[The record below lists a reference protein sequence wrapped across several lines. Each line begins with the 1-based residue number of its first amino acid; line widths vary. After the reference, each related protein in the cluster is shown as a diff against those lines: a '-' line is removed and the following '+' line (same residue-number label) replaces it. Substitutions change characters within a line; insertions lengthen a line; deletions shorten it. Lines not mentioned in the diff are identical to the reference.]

1 MLTNPDIDVMLHNE
15 LNKIGNKFS
24 LITLVAK
31 RAANLRS
38 GNPPLV
44 DVPCRNPVSIAL
56 HEIAQGKV
64 SARHP
69 VEGETTPGHHEDDAA
84 AAALAAAL
92 GHISLGE

>member
-1 MLTNPDIDVMLHNE
+1 MLTSPDIDVMLHNE
-15 LNKIGNKFS
+15 DNKIGNKFA

-69 VEGETTPGHHEDDAA
+69 VAGETTPGHEDDAA

-92 GHISLGE
+92 GHISMGD

>member
-15 LNKIGNKFS
+15 DNIIGNKFA

-69 VEGETTPGHHEDDAA
+69 VAGETSPGHEDDAA

-92 GHISLGE
+92 GHISLGD

>member
-1 MLTNPDIDVMLHNE
+1 MLTSPDIDVMLYNQGE
-15 LNKIGNKFS
+15 QIGNKFS

-44 DVPCRNPVSIAL
+44 DVPCRNPVSTAL
-56 HEIAQGKV
+56 FEIAAGKV

-69 VEGETTPGHHEDDAA
+69 VEGELPAMEGDDADA
-84 AAALAAAL
+84 LALAASLGYEAL
-92 GHISLGE
+92 GG

>member
-1 MLTNPDIDVMLHNE
+1 MLTSPDIDVMLHNE
-15 LNKIGNKFS
+15 SNQIGNKFS

-38 GNPPLV
+38 GSPPLV
-44 DVPCRNPVSIAL
+44 DVNCRNPVSVAL
-56 HEIAQGKV
+56 HEISQGKV
-64 SARHP
+64 SSRHP
-69 VEGETTPGHHEDDAA
+69 VAGETTPGHEDDAA